1 MLKLPLLEKHKER
14 IPKLV
19 MPISNTMILYETE
32 RKEKHEKMKI
42 FYKRNVGEKEIYK
55 QNNQELP

>member
-1 MLKLPLLEKHKER
+1 
-14 IPKLV
+14 
-19 MPISNTMILYETE
+19 MILYETE